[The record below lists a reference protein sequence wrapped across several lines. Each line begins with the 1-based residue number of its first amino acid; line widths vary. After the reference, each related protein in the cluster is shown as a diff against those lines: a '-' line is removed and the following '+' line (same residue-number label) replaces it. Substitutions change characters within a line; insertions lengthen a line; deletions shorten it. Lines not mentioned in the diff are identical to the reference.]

1 MIKCQSGISGL
12 KQGHDALILI
22 LIRRGSITSEGVP
35 SKET

>member
-22 LIRRGSITSEGVP
+22 LIRSITSEGVP